1 MTTET
6 ELIFSPER
14 TSNNSFHV
22 FSSKKAS
29 RRSTTL
35 NKPPKPVS
43 CRVFRYFTPATA
55 SRASNAVSVS
65 TDSYGVA
72 LESPFYTKSDTSTYW
87 DQCFEHLECLG
98 RGSFAEVY
106 KVRHKED
113 NQLYAI
119 KRSLTKFRGKSD
131 RDQKLKEVRFHET
144 LATHRNILK
153 IIRAWEER
161 ERLYIQTELC
171 ESNLL
176 EYSSENPMTQ
186 SMTWHFLYQI
196 SQALDFLHSLYCVH
210 MDVKPENIL
219 ITYNGILKL
228 CDFGIVHDL
237 RSASTLAQDGDARY
251 LAFEVL
257 SGTISTA
264 ADVFSLGM
272 AALEL
277 VSDYDMPVTGD
288 LWTNIREL
296 SLPTEIVSAL
306 TDIEL
311 KQLLLRMIHSD
322 YKIRPSAKDIL
333 DSPTIRDQICHMP
346 SPFAFNQHR
355 HEHGIPSTGGNDSPA
370 SHGCRTPIKKP
381 KRPPNYC
388 GYHDEHS
395 DDELRSHSLHNI
407 SRLTPPPVVGDPLR
421 YRNNLICAKSLDNHQ
436 QIIFGRVIAFQDET
450 INSQSINSRRKF
462 IQIPKGSIAIKRLT
476 NDNNHQEI
484 IILPIGLIQ
493 GRTLARIWPL
503 KRSTLHLL
511 NMPTTL
517 DN

>member
-153 IIRAWEER
+153 IIRAWEERERLYIQTELCESNLLEYSSENPMTQSMTWHFLYQIKR

-421 YRNNLICAKSLDNHQ
+421 VRLFPTESDEEMNVDHIYFRKSPLQ
-436 QIIFGRVIAFQDET
+436 F
-450 INSQSINSRRKF
+450 KF
-462 IQIPKGSIAIKRLT
+462 DSSGT
-476 NDNNHQEI
+476 ED
-484 IILPIGLIQ
+484 
-493 GRTLARIWPL
+493 
-503 KRSTLHLL
+503 
-511 NMPTTL
+511 
-517 DN
+517 

>member
-14 TSNNSFHV
+14 TSNNSFHI
-22 FSSKKAS
+22 FSSKKTS
-29 RRSTTL
+29 RRGAAL
-35 NKPPKPVS
+35 HQPPKPVS
-43 CRVFRYFTPATA
+43 CRVFRYFTPAA
-55 SRASNAVSVS
+55 AIKPSNAVSVS
-65 TDSYGVA
+65 TDSYGVV
-72 LESPFYTKSDTSTYW
+72 LESPFYTKSNTSTYW
-87 DQCFEHLECLG
+87 DQCFEHVECIG

-106 KVRHKED
+106 KVRNKDD

-131 RDQKLKEVRFHET
+131 RDQKLKEVRFHEA
-144 LATHRNILK
+144 LATHSNILK

-176 EYSSENPMTQ
+176 EYAREHSMNQ
-186 SMTWHFLYQI
+186 SMIWHLLYQI
-196 SQALDFLHSLYCVH
+196 SQALDFLHSLYYVH

-219 ITYNGILKL
+219 ITSDGSLKL

-288 LWTNIREL
+288 LWTDIRAL
-296 SLPTEIVSAL
+296 NLPIEIVSVL
-306 TDIEL
+306 TDIHL
-311 KQLLLRMIHSD
+311 KQLLYRMIHAD
-322 YKIRPSAKDIL
+322 YKIRPSAKEVL
-333 DSPTIRDQICHMP
+333 DSPTIRNQICYMP

-355 HEHGIPSTGGNDSPA
+355 HEHIVSSIGGNDSPA

-381 KRPPNYC
+381 KRPPNYG

-395 DDELRSHSLHNI
+395 DDEFRLHSIHDK
-407 SRLTPPPVVGDPLR
+407 SQLTPPPAVVGDPLR
-421 YRNNLICAKSLDNHQ
+421 VRLFPGESDEEINDDHIYFRKSPVQ
-436 QIIFGRVIAFQDET
+436 F
-450 INSQSINSRRKF
+450 KF
-462 IQIPKGSIAIKRLT
+462 DSSGT
-476 NDNNHQEI
+476 ED
-484 IILPIGLIQ
+484 
-493 GRTLARIWPL
+493 
-503 KRSTLHLL
+503 
-511 NMPTTL
+511 
-517 DN
+517 

>member
-1 MTTET
+1 MTLSNTTRMTTET

-395 DDELRSHSLHNI
+395 DGR
-407 SRLTPPPVVGDPLR
+407 TPPPVVGDPLR
-421 YRNNLICAKSLDNHQ
+421 VRLFPTESDEEMNVDHIYFRKSPLQ
-436 QIIFGRVIAFQDET
+436 F
-450 INSQSINSRRKF
+450 KF
-462 IQIPKGSIAIKRLT
+462 DSSGT
-476 NDNNHQEI
+476 ED
-484 IILPIGLIQ
+484 
-493 GRTLARIWPL
+493 
-503 KRSTLHLL
+503 
-511 NMPTTL
+511 
-517 DN
+517 

>member
-1 MTTET
+1 MTLSHETRMTTET

-14 TSNNSFHV
+14 SSTNSFHI

-29 RRSTTL
+29 RRGATL
-35 NKPPKPVS
+35 HQPPKPVS
-43 CRVFRYFTPATA
+43 CRVFRYFTPAA
-55 SRASNAVSVS
+55 AVRPSNAVSVS

-72 LESPFYTKSDTSTYW
+72 LESPFYTKSNTSTYW
-87 DQCFEHLECLG
+87 DQCFEHLECIG

-106 KVRHKED
+106 KVRNKED

-131 RDQKLKEVRFHET
+131 RDHKLKEVRFHEA
-144 LATHRNILK
+144 LATHENILK

-176 EYSSENPMTQ
+176 EYAAEHPMNQT
-186 SMTWHFLYQI
+186 MIWHFLYQI
-196 SQALDFLHSLYCVH
+196 SQALDFLHSLYYVH

-219 ITYNGILKL
+219 ITHDGILKL

-264 ADVFSLGM
+264 ADIFSLGM

-288 LWTNIREL
+288 LWTDIRGANI
-296 SLPTEIVSAL
+296 PVEIISVL
-306 TDIEL
+306 TDMKL
-311 KQLLLRMIHSD
+311 KELLLRMIHAD
-322 YKIRPSAKDIL
+322 YKLRPSAREVL
-333 DSPTIRDQICHMP
+333 DSPTIRNQICHIL

-355 HEHGIPSTGGNDSPA
+355 HEHTVSTIGGNDSPA

-381 KRPPNYC
+381 KRPPNYG

-395 DDELRSHSLHNI
+395 DDEFRLHSVHDK
-407 SRLTPPPVVGDPLR
+407 SRLTPPPPVVGDPLR
-421 YRNNLICAKSLDNHQ
+421 VRLFPGDSDEEINDDHIYFRKSPGQ
-436 QIIFGRVIAFQDET
+436 F
-450 INSQSINSRRKF
+450 KF
-462 IQIPKGSIAIKRLT
+462 DSSGT
-476 NDNNHQEI
+476 ED
-484 IILPIGLIQ
+484 
-493 GRTLARIWPL
+493 
-503 KRSTLHLL
+503 
-511 NMPTTL
+511 
-517 DN
+517 